1 MHTGSFGMPSR
12 CPGSKGYPM
21 DERSLHVLEFYRI
34 LEILSGFCRAE
45 AGKKAALEL
54 RPFCD
59 VQQIKTRQHL
69 YEETRSW
76 MAECGGDPVPEFSD
90 LSGILAYLETHT
102 APDVDAESL
111 WVLRDVLILMRKL
124 SLSIH
129 EGAERRPV
137 LDSLA
142 LSQPLPERSISA
154 LSRCVGDNGT
164 LRDESSP
171 GLLLVRG
178 ELRGIHQSCLRKVR
192 EFAERYNIAH
202 YLRDEYMTLSSDRYV
217 LPLKANFKGRLQGI
231 VHDYS
236 HTGETLYFEPL
247 FLVEQNNRLC
257 ELKRQEREEERKVL
271 RMLADLL
278 IQELPQ
284 IRAGWNFLVQLDLC
298 RAVCAMGD
306 AFEGHWAEIDDD
318 SPVSMPQARH
328 PLLAL
333 QAVMAARAKDSKI
346 SVRRAR
352 PVDIVFRKGDRALVI
367 SGGNAGGKTVALKT
381 LGLNALMTL
390 AGLPVPAAMGS
401 HIPLW
406 ESILAFIGDEQSLDD
421 HVSTFTGQILHLS
434 RAWDGLNGKSLVL
447 LDEFGA
453 GTDPAQGAA
462 LAQAVLD
469 GLLDKQC
476 LIATATHFPALKSYA
491 LTKPGVRA
499 ASMLFD
505 PGTKKP
511 LYRIAYDQ
519 VGASQAL
526 DVAREHGLPESVLAG
541 AQRYLLMDAGD
552 ASHVMD
558 RLNML
563 AAQREEELEKLR
575 EQESQLR
582 RKYAAL
588 QEKTERSR
596 RVLEEDMRRMSQELM
611 HDYRAGKATARQ
623 AHKELARLRAQIAAE
638 ADNAEKQERSA
649 ESFTVG
655 GEVTHALWGKRAVVR
670 QIDEKS
676 NKVKIDMGGVTLW
689 APAADLTPGKGT
701 GPSQKIAPKVNFS
714 SPESFLRLDLRG
726 KRADLALEELERFL
740 DRSLLAGTG
749 GVEIIHGRG
758 TGALRRAVHEKL
770 RSFPGVAS
778 FETAPEGQGGDGVTR
793 VLFR

>member
-1 MHTGSFGMPSR
+1 
-12 CPGSKGYPM
+12 M
-21 DERSLHVLEFYRI
+21 DERSLHVLEFFRI
-34 LEILSGFCRAE
+34 LEILSGFCHAE
-45 AGKKAALEL
+45 AGKRAAMAL
-54 RPFCD
+54 RPFSD
-59 VQQIKTRQHL
+59 AHQIRDRQHL

-76 MAECGGDPVPEFSD
+76 LAECGGDPIPDFSD
-90 LSGILAYLETHT
+90 LTGIIAYLETH
-102 APDVDAESL
+102 ASPDVDAESL
-111 WVLRDVLILMRKL
+111 WVLRDVLIIMRKL
-124 SLSIH
+124 AQSIH
-129 EGAERRPV
+129 EGAERRPS
-137 LDSLA
+137 LDALA
-142 LSQPLPERSISA
+142 LAQPLPERSISA

-164 LRDESSP
+164 LKDESSP
-171 GLLLVRG
+171 GLLLVRA
-178 ELRGIHQSCLRKVR
+178 ELRSIHQSCLRRVR
-192 EFAERYNIAH
+192 EYAERYNIAH
-202 YLRDEYMTLSSDRYV
+202 YLRDDYMTLSSDRYV

-284 IRAGWNFLVQLDLC
+284 VKAGWDFLVQLDLC
-298 RAVCAMGD
+298 RAVCAMGA
-306 AFEGHWAEIDDD
+306 AFNGHWAAIDGDA
-318 SPVSMPQARH
+318 PPCMPQALH

-333 QAVMAARAKDSKI
+333 QALPSGNAGERKLPG
-346 SVRRAR
+346 RRAL
-352 PVDIVFRKGDRALVI
+352 PVDILFREGDRALVI

-390 AGLPVPAAMGS
+390 AGLPVPTAIGA

-406 ESILAFIGDEQSLDD
+406 ENILAFIGDEQSIDD

-434 RAWDGLNGKSLVL
+434 RAWDALDGKALVL

-469 GLLDKQC
+469 GLLEKGC

-505 PGTKKP
+505 PETKKP
-511 LYRIAYDQ
+511 LFRIAYDQ

-526 DVAREHGLPESVLAG
+526 DVAREHGLPETVLAA

-552 ASHVMD
+552 SSHIMD
-558 RLNML
+558 RLNEL

-575 EQESQLR
+575 EEEARLR

-596 RVLEEDMRRMSQELM
+596 HVLEEDMRRMSQELM
-611 HDYRAGKATARQ
+611 RDYRAGKATARQ
-623 AHKELARLRAQIAAE
+623 AHKELARLRAQVSAE
-638 ADNAEKQERSA
+638 TEAREKQERNA
-649 ESFTVG
+649 ESFAVG

-670 QIDEKS
+670 QIDEKN

-689 APAADLTPGKGT
+689 APASDLTPGKGAA
-701 GPSQKIAPKVNFS
+701 PAPKIAPKVNFS

-749 GVEIIHGRG
+749 GAEIIHGRG

-770 RSFPGVAS
+770 RSFPGIAS
-778 FETAPEGQGGDGVTR
+778 FETAPEGQGGDGVTQ